1 MKKFFLSPL
10 VRVSFSLTLLTVSML
25 LIADLLGLI
34 PDTRHA
40 ELQSRKFMAESLA
53 VQLSNEITHKRLQS
67 IEQILQSVVER
78 NEIITSVAVRNS
90 NKELVS
96 EFGGHEQYWTLKT
109 GDKSTAKEVLVPL
122 FNGQSRW
129 GSVELTFT
137 SLSGSSGLFSL
148 RGSFLG
154 ILLFVSLGG
163 FLVYLLFLK
172 RALRELNPDAVIPER
187 VSKALDTLSEGL
199 LVVDQKGFVVFSNL
213 AFAMKMG
220 LKPKELLG
228 KDIGGFG
235 WERHGD
241 DVGNLK
247 QPWLDVLAGH
257 AKTRNATLKLKNG
270 LGEVRILTVNA
281 SPITATE
288 GKIRGVLITF
298 DDITEVEA
306 KNEALNRA
314 LDKLK
319 NSQSEISKQ
328 NKELHWLASR
338 DPLTG
343 VLNRRALTQNMDLLF
358 KETKEQDGELCCIMV
373 DIDHFKSVNDQ
384 YGHAVGDETIKLVTR
399 ILSECSRSGDLV
411 GRLGGE
417 EFVVVL
423 PDTEIKAA
431 AIIAERMRL
440 GVHRE
445 EKTQIHNEL
454 QITSS
459 FGVSALKDGA
469 ASASDLLARA
479 DKALYAAKENG
490 RNRVICWS
498 GDISEG
504 VAAEELVSEEL
515 PALLVEKNGQL
526 DDALKSHG
534 MPVAPDRLDDGYHSS
549 SALLLDRIEQGISRT
564 QRDGSQIA
572 VLLMHV
578 ETLQRVEDTLGFAA
592 REKLA
597 KEVVARLKQTLRLTD
612 TIAFCEQDGLLFS
625 VSRMGDSGISIVLTD
640 LYQPEIVTNILQR
653 IFSIFKAPIEIES
666 NEIYLNLNLGVSLY
680 PRDGE
685 DAETLIRNAGSAMR
699 EGKLTRGD
707 NSFNFYSEEINQRA
721 KKQIELEAALYRAL
735 ERDEFVIHYQPK
747 INLITGGVSSLEA
760 LVRWQHPQWGMVLP
774 NDFIPLAEQTG
785 LIEKIDRWVVR
796 SVCRQISFW
805 QEAGFGTVPVAVNL
819 SPSEFRNP
827 DLADHIITIVDE
839 FGIPAKALQIEI
851 TETAVIDCMDSATS
865 ILEKLSS
872 AGMDIYLDDFGTGY
886 SSLIYLKRFPITI
899 VKIDRSFVA
908 GLMEDSSDAA
918 IVSATIAM
926 SQALGLRVV
935 AEGVESEEQLRF
947 LQDLQCDE
955 VQGYLTSR
963 PLPKEQINELLAH
976 PETIRRMVLGDRNR
990 DRKAFDATGVEDGLG
1005 MIGVVNEFPLKRR
1018 S

>member
-10 VRVSFSLTLLTVSML
+10 VRVSFSLMLLTVSLL

-67 IEQILQSVVER
+67 IDQILQSVVER
-78 NEIITSVAVRNS
+78 NDMITSVAVRSS
-90 NKELVS
+90 NNELVS
-96 EFGGHEQYWTLKT
+96 EYGGHDRYWTLKA

-137 SLSGSSGLFSL
+137 GLSGKSS
-148 RGSFLG
+148 
-154 ILLFVSLGG
+154 ILSLGG
-163 FLVYLLFLK
+163 SLLGIILFVALAGFAVYLLFLK

-213 AFAMKMG
+213 AFAMKVG
-220 LKPKELLG
+220 VKPKELLG
-228 KDIGGFG
+228 KDIDGFG
-235 WERHGD
+235 WESHGD
-241 DVGNLK
+241 VVGHLPK
-247 QPWLDVLAGH
+247 PWLDVLAGH
-257 AKTRNATLKLKNG
+257 AKIRSATLKLKNG

-319 NSQSEISKQ
+319 SSQVEISKQ

-343 VLNRRALTQNMDLLF
+343 VLNRRALTQNMELLF
-358 KETKEQDGELCCIMV
+358 NETKEQSGELCCIMV

-423 PDTEIKAA
+423 PDTDIKAA
-431 AIIAERMRL
+431 AVIAERMRL
-440 GVHRE
+440 SVE
-445 EKTQIHNEL
+445 SAEKTQIHSDL
-454 QITSS
+454 KITSS
-459 FGVSALKDGA
+459 FGVSSLNDGA
-469 ASASDLLARA
+469 ASASDLLAKS

-490 RNRVICWS
+490 RNRVICWA
-498 GDISEG
+498 DDVCEG
-504 VAAEELVSEEL
+504 IAAEELAAE
-515 PALLVEKNGQL
+515 ALAQQPNLNTVQAAAAPKTN
-526 DDALKSHG
+526 DI
-534 MPVAPDRLDDGYHSS
+534 PVAPETDRGAYHSS

-564 QRDGSQIA
+564 LRDGTQIA
-572 VLLMHV
+572 VLLMNV
-578 ETLQRVEDTLGFAA
+578 ESLQRVEDTLGFAA
-592 REKLA
+592 KEKLA
-597 KEVVARLKQTLRLTD
+597 KEIVARLKQTLRLTD
-612 TIAFCEQDGLLFS
+612 TVAFCEQEGLFFS

-640 LYQPEIVTNILQR
+640 LNQPEIVTNILQR
-653 IFSIFKAPIEIES
+653 LFSIFKAPIEIEG

-699 EGKLTRGD
+699 EGKITRGD
-707 NSFNFYSEEINQRA
+707 NSFYFYSEEINQRA

-785 LIEKIDRWVVR
+785 LIEKIDHWVIR

-805 QEAGFGTVPVAVNL
+805 QEAGSGTVPVAVNL

-827 DLADHIITIVDE
+827 ELADHIINVVDE

-851 TETAVIDCMDSATS
+851 TETAVMDCMDSATS
-865 ILEKLSS
+865 ILEKLSG

-886 SSLIYLKRFPITI
+886 SSLIYLKRFPISI

-935 AEGVESEEQLRF
+935 AEGVETEEQLRF

-963 PLPKEQINELLAH
+963 PLPKEQMNELLAH
-976 PETIRRMVLGDRNR
+976 PETIRRMVLGDRAR
-990 DRKAFDATGVEDGLG
+990 GGKSFDAPGLEDGLG
-1005 MIGVVNEFPLKRR
+1005 MIGVVNEFPLKRWN
-1018 S
+1018 